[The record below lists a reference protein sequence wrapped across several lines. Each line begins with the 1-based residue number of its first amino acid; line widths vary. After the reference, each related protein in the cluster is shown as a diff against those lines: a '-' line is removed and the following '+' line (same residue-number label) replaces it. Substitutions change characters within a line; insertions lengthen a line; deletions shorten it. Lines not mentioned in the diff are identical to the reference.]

1 MVPDESRW
9 VHRSFSLVL
18 FALVNPP
25 SQICD
30 VLSVR
35 ESGLDWQVTQIGL
48 PGCEMCRALGR
59 VETCTLRLVSKNT

>member
-1 MVPDESRW
+1 M
-9 VHRSFSLVL
+9 L

-59 VETCTLRLVSKNT
+59 AETCTLRLVSKNT

>member
-1 MVPDESRW
+1 MW
-9 VHRSFSLVL
+9 ISLVL
-18 FALVNPP
+18 YALVNPP
-25 SQICD
+25 SQVCD